1 MVTSAPRPTQRVVVD
16 WDVSGLPAD
25 VTTVEA
31 LARLQLAARRH
42 GYTLRLCNAAADLT
56 ELIALLGLTD
66 VLGLTGVIG
75 S

>member
-1 MVTSAPRPTQRVVVD
+1 MVTSGPRPTQRAVVD

-25 VTTVEA
+25 VNAVET
-31 LARLQLAARRH
+31 LARFQLAARRH
-42 GYTLRLCNAAADLT
+42 GYTLHLRNATPDLT

-66 VLGLTGVIG
+66 VLG